1 MNLKYLVLSYKLLLD
16 LFVKDMEMKVN
27 LKNSL
32 VISSLLSAIF
42 VLSACQEKP
51 KPQSEQANTTAV
63 KTEQIPLIQAKVVRV
78 ELAKKQFCDED
89 GCTQYDFQTVQSNV
103 PWIDKYFQDRIKKDV
118 PSAFEK
124 DQTSTEVKHDA
135 QSSPKGLNQS
145 TIYVRF
151 ISQQNNLATFV
162 IQTYSYQAG
171 AAHGMY
177 HNEYVTFDLNTQKRL
192 ALTDILKPNVEA
204 KVADQLYDANANWLI
219 QKDITRDKLQLS
231 DNYYYGVNG
240 IVFVYPL
247 YELASYAEGMP
258 ELRLPYQTAKDL
270 IKPEY
275 LPSLPQVE
283 PVAEKPVTP

>member
-1 MNLKYLVLSYKLLLD
+1 MDSKSIQRSELD
-16 LFVKDMEMKVN
+16 M
-27 LKNSL
+27 
-32 VISSLLSAIF
+32 LLSVKKQWLYAIPVCTA
-42 VLSACQEKP
+42 VLFAVGCQEKP
-51 KPQSEQANTTAV
+51 NPQAEQASTVAA
-63 KTEQIPLIQAKVVRV
+63 KSEQIPLIQAKVVRL
-78 ELAKKQFCDED
+78 ELPKKQFCDED

-103 PWIDKYFQDRIKKDV
+103 SWIDQYFQERIKKDV

-124 DQTSTEVKHDA
+124 DQANTQPQNETQPA
-135 QSSPKGLNQS
+135 PKGLNQS

-162 IQTYSYQAG
+162 IQTYSYEAG
-171 AAHGMY
+171 SAHGMY
-177 HNEYVTFDLNTQKRL
+177 HNEYVTFDLSTQKRL
-192 ALTDILKPNVEA
+192 ALTDILKLNVEA
-204 KVADQLYDANANWLI
+204 KVAQALYDANANWLI

-247 YELASYAEGMP
+247 YELTSYADGMP
-258 ELRLPYQTAKDL
+258 ELKLPYQDAKDL

-283 PVAEKPVTP
+283 PVAGKPVTP